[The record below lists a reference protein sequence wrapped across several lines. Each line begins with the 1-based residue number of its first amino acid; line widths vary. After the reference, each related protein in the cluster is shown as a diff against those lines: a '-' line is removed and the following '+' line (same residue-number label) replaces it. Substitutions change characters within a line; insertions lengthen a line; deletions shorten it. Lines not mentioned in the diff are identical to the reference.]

1 MTLVVV
7 VVNDAKGFGVLVPNF
22 FLLTFLVPDDG
33 PVCFRPPM
41 LTRRF
46 SAGKPVVVALTAVIF
61 LFVPVL
67 PPTREVVGAATL
79 VVVITILG
87 AGGAGVIFCVV
98 STRSGE
104 RLVEETTGGR
114 TSEEDVVVVV
124 STFPLTM
131 AGSVLKSS
139 AAHLYRSLKDVE
151 GRKAPKP
158 SSSFF
163 SPSTSSVCP
172 NNEGSSVSRKE
183 KGWLD

>member
-1 MTLVVV
+1 MTLVVA

-33 PVCFRPPM
+33 PVCFRPPI

-46 SAGKPVVVALTAVIF
+46 SAGRPVVVALTAVIF
-61 LFVPVL
+61 LFVPLL
-67 PPTREVVGAATL
+67 PPTREVVGAARL

-124 STFPLTM
+124 LTM

-172 NNEGSSVSRKE
+172 NNEGSSVSRKG